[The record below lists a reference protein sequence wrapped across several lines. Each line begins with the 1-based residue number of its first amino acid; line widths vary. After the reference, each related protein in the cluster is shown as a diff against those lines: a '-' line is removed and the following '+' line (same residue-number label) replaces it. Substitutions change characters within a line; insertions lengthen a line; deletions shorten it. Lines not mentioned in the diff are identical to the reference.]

1 MLDILLK
8 NFYQSVQK
16 QRQEGK
22 RKKKEIKKKGY
33 CKDFCIA
40 RKRKM
45 VKYTQTIHEQ
55 QLTNYL
61 SQCV

>member
-22 RKKKEIKKKGY
+22 REKKKS
-33 CKDFCIA
+33 
-40 RKRKM
+40 KRKAIAKIFALHANAKWSNTLKQFM
-45 VKYTQTIHEQ
+45 S
-55 QLTNYL
+55 N
-61 SQCV
+61 S